1 MKMKK
6 YITVLTIALSM
17 TACVSDDINND
28 SNSAYTTVPGTLVA
42 YAQKELSDYVNTPNV
57 NENNFRLTM
66 QYWQEVTYVSESNY
80 NFTNRNVS
88 NQIYSDNYVNVLTNL
103 NQAKKLIEVY
113 SPTASE
119 VATWPIV
126 KKNQLLIIDMMQVYT
141 YQMLVDTFGNIPY
154 SQAVDVTKYPLP
166 AYDDAA
172 GIYTI
177 LIDRINADIAGLD
190 TTGKSFGKYDTYY
203 LGNVAKWKTFG
214 NSLKLKLGIAIADSN
229 DALAKTTAQ
238 AAIAAGVITTKA
250 DSCLLTYL
258 ATSPNYNPLY
268 ENLFAS
274 NRNDYFAGK
283 TLVDKMVNP
292 ATDPRIAKYYKPL
305 PDGSYKG
312 QVIGKG
318 GKFASFSAIGTFAYT
333 ATEPGI
339 MLNNTEV
346 AFYIAEANARW
357 NSAAAATSY
366 DAAITA
372 SFDQWGLPASDALTY
387 LAANPYDAANWKK
400 SIGEQAW
407 VAMYNQPLTSYNFYR
422 RLDFPV
428 LLAPATAIINADG
441 KVPVRMMYPVLEQ
454 QVNTTNWQAASTAIG
469 GDLFTTKIFWDKF

>member
-6 YITVLTIALSM
+6 YITVLTLALSM
-17 TACVSDDINND
+17 TACVSDDINKD
-28 SNSAYTTVPGTLVA
+28 PNSAYTTVPGTLVS
-42 YAQKELSDYVNTPNV
+42 YAQKELSDYVNTPSV

-88 NQIYSDNYVNVLTNL
+88 NQIYSDNFVNVLTNL
-103 NQAKKLIEVY
+103 NQARKLVEVY
-113 SPTASE
+113 VPTTTEAT
-119 VATWPIV
+119 TWPVV

-154 SQAVDVTKYPLP
+154 SQSVNLDKYPLP
-166 AYDDAA
+166 AYDSASA
-172 GIYTI
+172 IYAD
-177 LIDRINADIAGLD
+177 LIARINTDIAGLD

-203 LGNVAKWKTFG
+203 LGDVSKWKLFG
-214 NSLKLKLGIAIADSN
+214 NSLKLKLGIAIADS
-229 DALAKTTAQ
+229 DATLAQKTAQ
-238 AAIAAGVITTKA
+238 DAIAAGVITTKA
-250 DSCLLTYL
+250 NSCLLNYL
-258 ATSPNYNPLY
+258 AASPNYNPLY
-268 ENLFAS
+268 ENLKAS

-283 TLVDKMVNP
+283 TLVDKMKDE

-318 GKFASFSAIGTFAYT
+318 GIYANFSAIGAFAYN

-339 MLNNTEV
+339 LLNNTEV

-357 NSAAAATSY
+357 APASAAAAY
-366 DAAITA
+366 NAAVTA
-372 SFDQWGLPASDALTY
+372 SFDQWGLPAANATTY

-422 RLDFPV
+422 RLDFPI
-428 LLAPATAIINADG
+428 LLAPPTAIVDAAG

-469 GDLFTTKIFWDKF
+469 GDLFTTKLFWDKF